1 MKKFTSRD
9 LLSSLITGLTTGIIA
24 WRILEYLDVYQFGF
38 SSAWLVLITPLL
50 WIVGVNLGYYLGRH
64 IDFFTRFG
72 RFAAIGFTN
81 AAVDF
86 GALYGFIAIF
96 GEARGLTFSLYKA
109 VAFGIAVIHS
119 YFWNKYWTF
128 DAGQSP
134 TSSKQF
140 VSFVAVALVSL
151 LVNVGIATLVY
162 ESAVATGSDP
172 KIWAGISAVA
182 GSAAALVFS
191 YLGFKILVFKK

>member
-9 LLSSLITGLTTGIIA
+9 LWSSLITGLTTGIIA
-24 WRILEYLDVYQFGF
+24 WQILEYLDIYQFGF
-38 SSAWLVLITPLL
+38 SLAWLIFITPLL
-50 WIVGVNLGYYLGRH
+50 WIIGVNLGYYLGQY

-86 GALYGFIAIF
+86 GSLYALIATF
-96 GEARGLTFSLYKA
+96 GEGRGLTFSLYKA

-134 TSSKQF
+134 ASSKQF
-140 VSFVAVALVSL
+140 GSFVAVALLSL
-151 LVNVGIATLVY
+151 LINVAIATLVY

-172 KIWAGISAVA
+172 KIWAGISAIA
-182 GSAAALVFS
+182 GSATALVFS
-191 YLGFKILVFKK
+191 YLGFKILVFKR